1 MDVSPEPKA
10 KSVAA
15 ATTPSIAGMYNYY
28 LGGSNNSAVDRDAAK
43 EVQKAMPDA
52 SNLAKENRSYLRRCI
67 GYMYGCGIRQF
78 IDIGSGHPTDGNT
91 HEIVHSVAPRA
102 KVVYVD
108 IDPTV
113 VEYWKSQLSAASG
126 TTTTICGDIRKTQ
139 EVLGNSELA
148 RYINFKEPVG
158 ILMMCVACFFTE
170 ADITTVMSTIRSTI
184 CDGSYVAVTHD
195 TLDGHKHDRDKIARV
210 QKIYS
215 STSIP
220 IFFRSREEV
229 VRIFHDLNLVEPGV
243 VFLDEWRVETDLPAP
258 KAVRWLYGGVAR
270 KDSTLASSST
280 LPIHFDP
287 MQLRKGITNSAI
299 FTSSTLLA
307 VIWWCVSILESFVD
321 GKITPFQ
328 QFKDMMLSRDGKQ
341 AWHPLADS

>member
-1 MDVSPEPKA
+1 MDVSLQPKA
-10 KSVAA
+10 KSIAA
-15 ATTPSIAGMYNYY
+15 ATKPSIAGMYNHY

-43 EVQKAMPDA
+43 EVQEAMPDA

-67 GYMYGCGIRQF
+67 GYMYACGIRQF

-91 HEIVHSVAPRA
+91 HEIIHSVAPLA

-113 VEYWKSQLSAASG
+113 VEYWKGRLSAVNN
-126 TTTTICGDIRKTQ
+126 TTTIIYGDIRKTQ
-139 EVLGNSELA
+139 EVLDNPELA
-148 RYINFKEPVG
+148 RFINFKEPVG
-158 ILMMCVACFFTE
+158 VLMMCVACFFTE
-170 ADITTVMSTIRSTI
+170 AEITTVMSTIRSAI

-195 TLDGHKHDRDKIARV
+195 TLDSHKHEKDKITKV
-210 QKIYS
+210 QKIYNN
-215 STSIP
+215 TSIP

-229 VRIFHDLNLVEPGV
+229 ARIFQGLYLVEPGV

-270 KDSTLASSST
+270 KDSTLENST

-287 MQLRKGITNSAI
+287 MQLRKGIINSAI
-299 FTSSTLLA
+299 FTSSTLLV

-321 GKITPFQ
+321 GEITPFQ
-328 QFKDMMLSRDGKQ
+328 QFKDMTLSWDGKQ
-341 AWHPLADS
+341 E

>member
-1 MDVSPEPKA
+1 MNMSPESKA

-15 ATTPSIAGMYNYY
+15 STQPSIAGMYNHY

-91 HEIVHSVAPRA
+91 HEIVHSIAPLA

-113 VEYWKSQLSAASG
+113 VEYWKSRLSAVNG
-126 TTTTICGDIRKTQ
+126 TTIIYGDIRKTQ
-139 EVLGNSELA
+139 EVIDNPELA
-148 RYINFKEPVG
+148 QFINFKEPVG
-158 ILMMCVACFFTE
+158 VLMMCVACFFTE
-170 ADITTVMSTIRSTI
+170 AEITTVMSTIRSAI
-184 CDGSYVAVTHD
+184 CEGSYVAVTHD
-195 TLDGHKHDRDKIARV
+195 TLDGHKHEKDTIAKV

-215 STSIP
+215 NTSIP
-220 IFFRSREEV
+220 IFFRNREEV
-229 VRIFHDLNLVEPGV
+229 DRIFQGLSLVEPGV

-258 KAVRWLYGGVAR
+258 KAVKWLYGGMAR
-270 KDSTLASSST
+270 KDSTPASTST
-280 LPIHFDP
+280 LPIHFEFDP
-287 MQLRKGITNSAI
+287 IQLRKGIIGSAI
-299 FTSSTLLA
+299 FTSSTLLV

-321 GKITPFQ
+321 GEITPFQ
-328 QFKDMMLSRDGKQ
+328 EFKDMTLSRDEKE
-341 AWHPLADS
+341 A